1 MDALRQDLR
10 YALRRLIKSPGFT
23 MVSVLTLALGMGA
36 NSAIFSVANGILLKR
51 LPYHEPD
58 RLVALFHVEG
68 KDRAPMSGPNFTDL
82 RRMSRTLAD
91 AAAFTRSR
99 AVLTGG
105 GEPVRLAV
113 AEVSANLFDV
123 LGVTPVMGRSFRAE
137 ENEPGKTDVAVL
149 SYGFWQERLGGRA
162 DAIGRDITLDG
173 VRKRV
178 IGVMPRGFSYPA
190 SRDLWLP
197 LEHTE
202 NLLVKQ
208 RAAWFLTAVGRAQ
221 HGIPLEQVVAEVETI
236 GKQLAREYA
245 DANEG
250 VDFGAMSLHE
260 ATVGSIRTAVLVLL
274 GAVGF
279 VLLIA
284 CANVANLLLARA
296 AAREGEM
303 AVRTALGAGRGRL
316 VRQLLTESVCLALLG
331 GTLGLLLAV
340 WGVEFL
346 VALQPQDVPRLQE
359 VRVDVVVALFTLAL
373 SIATGIVFGLVPAF
387 SSTRGGL
394 TGALKEGGRGALTG
408 RAGAR
413 MRASL
418 VVAEMAVALVLL
430 AGAGLLIRSFVR
442 LAAVDPGFR
451 VEDALT
457 FDVTLPDARY
467 AAEPQQI
474 GFFDRLMPRLRS
486 IPGVEDAGAV
496 LGLPLSGLSI
506 VLTFEVAGRPP
517 LPPAQ
522 QPAMQVRVAT
532 PEYFRVVGIPLRR
545 GRLFSDRDREGAP
558 PVVLLTEAAAA
569 QYFPGEDPIGRT
581 ITLGWGRGPGKP
593 LAGGA
598 VVGIVGDV
606 KDAGLHEADPPQ
618 IYLAYRQWPVQ
629 SMTVVLKTAVPPL
642 SVTDAVRSEVRAVD
656 PNMPVS
662 NVRTLEQVLAMSIS
676 QPRFYT
682 TLLSVFAGVAL
693 VLAAIGIFGVLSYAV
708 AQRTREIGIR
718 MALGAEAS
726 SVRRLIT
733 REAMVL
739 SGGGVLAG
747 VIGAYFLS
755 EALGTLLFEISPGDP
770 LTLATVAA
778 LLMVIAL
785 VASYVPARRATRVD
799 PMIALRTE

>member
-1 MDALRQDLR
+1 
-10 YALRRLIKSPGFT
+10 
-23 MVSVLTLALGMGA
+23 
-36 NSAIFSVANGILLKR
+36 
-51 LPYHEPD
+51 
-58 RLVALFHVEG
+58 
-68 KDRAPMSGPNFTDL
+68 
-82 RRMSRTLAD
+82 
-91 AAAFTRSR
+91 
-99 AVLTGG
+99 
-105 GEPVRLAV
+105 
-113 AEVSANLFDV
+113 
-123 LGVTPVMGRSFRAE
+123 
-137 ENEPGKTDVAVL
+137 
-149 SYGFWQERLGGRA
+149 
-162 DAIGRDITLDG
+162 
-173 VRKRV
+173 
-178 IGVMPRGFSYPA
+178 
-190 SRDLWLP
+190 
-197 LEHTE
+197 
-202 NLLVKQ
+202 
-208 RAAWFLTAVGRAQ
+208 
-221 HGIPLEQVVAEVETI
+221 
-236 GKQLAREYA
+236 
-245 DANEG
+245 
-250 VDFGAMSLHE
+250 
-260 ATVGSIRTAVLVLL
+260 
-274 GAVGF
+274 
-279 VLLIA
+279 
-284 CANVANLLLARA
+284 
-296 AAREGEM
+296 
-303 AVRTALGAGRGRL
+303 
-316 VRQLLTESVCLALLG
+316 
-331 GTLGLLLAV
+331 
-340 WGVEFL
+340 
-346 VALQPQDVPRLQE
+346 
-359 VRVDVVVALFTLAL
+359 VDVVVALFTLAL

-618 IYLAYRQWPVQ
+618 IYLPYRQWPVQ